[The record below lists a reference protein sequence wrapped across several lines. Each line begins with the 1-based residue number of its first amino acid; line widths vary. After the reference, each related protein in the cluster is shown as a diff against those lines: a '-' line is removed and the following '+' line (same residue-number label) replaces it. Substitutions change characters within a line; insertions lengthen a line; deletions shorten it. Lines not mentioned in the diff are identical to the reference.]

1 MARIVKAYVGQLR
14 SCSYA
19 VAPGQS
25 QPIRLDEAV
34 KSRLVGVQET
44 WAGQGQRVLLLARK
58 TVPRS
63 EIPKEM
69 LESEQLPD
77 YINTQINMDLT
88 IVGLVGLV
96 DPPKADIP
104 ETVAILRGAGIRV
117 CMVTGDFALSKPADA
132 DFPPMHWLTVYFTI
146 P

>member
-1 MARIVKAYVGQLR
+1 MQ
-14 SCSYA
+14 
-19 VAPGQS
+19 
-25 QPIRLDEAV
+25 EA
-34 KSRLVGVQET
+34 

-58 TVPRS
+58 TVSRS
-63 EIPKEM
+63 EVTKEM

-117 CMVTGDFALSKPADA
+117 CMVTGDFALSK
-132 DFPPMHWLTVYFTI
+132 
-146 P
+146 

>member
-1 MARIVKAYVGQLR
+1 
-14 SCSYA
+14 
-19 VAPGQS
+19 
-25 QPIRLDEAV
+25 
-34 KSRLVGVQET
+34 VQEA

-58 TVPRS
+58 TVSRS
-63 EIPKEM
+63 EVTKEM

-117 CMVTGDFALSKPADA
+117 CMVTGDFALSKQAA
-132 DFPPMHWLTVYFTI
+132 INLSLMNSLTVSSITPRSCRRNRSAMRDSHQSRAYSWTR
-146 P
+146 

>member
-1 MARIVKAYVGQLR
+1 
-14 SCSYA
+14 
-19 VAPGQS
+19 
-25 QPIRLDEAV
+25 
-34 KSRLVGVQET
+34 
-44 WAGQGQRVLLLARK
+44 
-58 TVPRS
+58 
-63 EIPKEM
+63 M

-117 CMVTGDFALSKPADA
+117 CMVTGDFALSK
-132 DFPPMHWLTVYFTI
+132 
-146 P
+146 